1 MPKSKPRVDPET
13 QIRELNARLAASE
26 QQNATLQAKF
36 AKQKRKNL
44 IPAPKGQAGRSCDKG
59 GYNVQVEMG
68 LEGNDERYNRV
79 SRIVKRYI
87 QEYLSVFRPISEQ
100 DRGRVDQMIKIIQHD
115 IPFFRKFANGWC
127 IRDIA
132 RIWLSNEQ
140 TRRRADL
147 EAEAQ
152 EHNESDA
159 ETETETPPM
168 RSKSG
173 TKSRVHFLLETDE
186 EAETSHRAGPSKSKA
201 TTKPRTKP
209 KDEDEDMGDGEEEE
223 EGALKPA
230 KPRSTKKRTNVILS
244 GSESDDDDDD
254 LRKLIGKSDK
264 EKSVCSMHI
273 CVR

>member
-26 QQNATLQAKF
+26 QQNAKF

-44 IPAPKGQAGRSCDKG
+44 IPAPKVQAGRSCDKG

-79 SRIVKRYI
+79 SIVRTFLL
-87 QEYLSVFRPISEQ
+87 YLSVYIHSC
-100 DRGRVDQMIKIIQHD
+100 
-115 IPFFRKFANGWC
+115 FFRKFANGWC

-159 ETETETPPM
+159 ETETETAPM

-201 TTKPRTKP
+201 STKPRTKP

-223 EGALKPA
+223 GALK
-230 KPRSTKKRTNVILS
+230 RSTKKRTNVILS
-244 GSESDDDDDD
+244 GSESDDDDD